1 MQQLL
6 RRLVL
11 PLAQRAS
18 GLALFYE
25 MLEVIDKSKKERQ
38 FAYTFLFLAFIFGMG
53 WIMPD
58 FLKALSYFILTLKNG

>member
-6 RRLVL
+6 QRLVL

-25 MLEVIDKSKKERQ
+25 MLEVIDKSKKARQ
-38 FAYTFLFLAFIFGMG
+38 FAYTFLFLAFIFGIRPADL
-53 WIMPD
+53 WQP
-58 FLKALSYFILTLKNG
+58 SNRTL